1 MKRIQ
6 TSGAP
11 AAIGPYS
18 QGIEAGGWVFTA
30 GQIGLDPATG
40 ELAVGLEA
48 QARRALANV
57 AAILEAAGAAWT
69 DVART
74 TVYLADL
81 GDFAAFNAIYAEVVG
96 QPYPARSTIQA
107 ARLPKDALIEIDA
120 IALRSDG
127 VTRNR
132 SSASSP

>member
-6 TSGAP
+6 TDGAP

-18 QGIEAGGWVFTA
+18 QGIEAGPWVFTA

-48 QARRALANV
+48 QTRRALANV

-69 DVART
+69 DVVRT

-81 GDFAAFNAIYAEVVG
+81 GDFTAFNAIYAEVLG

-107 ARLPKDALIEIDA
+107 AGLPKGALIEIDA
-120 IALRSDG
+120 VALKPDG
-127 VTRNR
+127 
-132 SSASSP
+132 